1 VHGGKA
7 RRSRWVATAELGIQ
21 PFAAVYFYLSYFRAD
36 LRVSR
41 RPDLHPPTD
50 LREERG
56 ALRIHRTLDTRN
68 ESRYYYQVIR
78 SFKDRRA
85 EAIFRGEFV
94 KGVDRKIQ
102 QRAREKL
109 KYLDAAA
116 TLGDLTVPPGNQLEA
131 LKGDRKGQ
139 HSIRINRQ
147 WRVCFVWK
155 DGEALDAEIVDYH

>member
-1 VHGGKA
+1 MGHSGPAQRRGSADPA
-7 RRSRWVATAELGIQ
+7 RIR
-21 PFAAVYFYLSYFRAD
+21 
-36 LRVSR
+36 
-41 RPDLHPPTD
+41 
-50 LREERG
+50 
-56 ALRIHRTLDTRN
+56 RTLDTRN
-68 ESRYYYQVIR
+68 ESRYYWQVIR
-78 SFKDRRA
+78 SFKDKRA

-94 KGVDRKIQ
+94 KGVDGKIQ

-116 TLGDLTVPPGNQLEA
+116 TLGDLAVPPGNQLEA

-139 HSIRINRQ
+139 HSIRINQQ

>member
-1 VHGGKA
+1 MGCSCPA
-7 RRSRWVATAELGIQ
+7 QRRGSADPAWAT
-21 PFAAVYFYLSYFRAD
+21 
-36 LRVSR
+36 
-41 RPDLHPPTD
+41 
-50 LREERG
+50 ER
-56 ALRIHRTLDTRN
+56 LDTRN
-68 ESRYYYQVIR
+68 ESRYYWSVIR
-78 SFKDRRA
+78 SFKDKRA

-94 KGVDRKIQ
+94 KGLDGKIQ

-116 TLGDLTVPPGNQLEA
+116 NLGDLRVPPGNQLEA

-139 HSIRINRQ
+139 YSIRINQQ